1 MFDEF
6 AFVGILNW
14 ANLPV
19 EGVNRK
25 SVVMLAAANQMLPSE
40 SAVIAIGTEPAV
52 GREHCETQRGVAPVV
67 SLMAPLF
74 RARTPPSVATART
87 RTAARTKPHVRRT

>member
-19 EGVNRK
+19 EGVNRT
-25 SVVMLAAANQMLPSE
+25 SVVLLAAANQTLPLE
-40 SAVIAIGTEPAV
+40 SAVIAIGTES
-52 GREHCETQRGVAPVV
+52 GMDREYCET
-67 SLMAPLF
+67 
-74 RARTPPSVATART
+74 
-87 RTAARTKPHVRRT
+87 